1 MPLAIAKLLASYFN
15 CMKVTEMRLTPW
27 LQLVLRKQSQNFCP
41 KFPFCTCFSF
51 FFFFPPLDSC
61 FRDKLQPSE
70 YLKCVS
76 TISCSWFKHS
86 LTWQQKAM
94 SISRFLSTM
103 VQSLKKK
110 VLKISVVQGR
120 HEQLGRLCTALLQ
133 MGPIWPDYQ
142 CEWPAMRT
150 VLCSVFISGG
160 GSFEK
165 EFTLLK
171 GSLENRNYN
180 KGTIWG
186 M

>member
-51 FFFFPPLDSC
+51 FFFSPPLDSC

-76 TISCSWFKHS
+76 TISCSWFEHS
-86 LTWQQKAM
+86 LTWQQKAI

-103 VQSLKKK
+103 VQSLKKS
-110 VLKISVVQGR
+110 VENISGTGPPWTVGQAVHCTTSSGP
-120 HEQLGRLCTALLQ
+120 HLARLSMWMTCYEDCALLSLYKWGWQ
-133 MGPIWPDYQ
+133 LW
-142 CEWPAMRT
+142 
-150 VLCSVFISGG
+150 
-160 GSFEK
+160 
-165 EFTLLK
+165 K
-171 GSLENRNYN
+171 GIHITEGKPGES
-180 KGTIWG
+180 
-186 M
+186 

>member
-86 LTWQQKAM
+86 LTWQQKAI

-110 VLKISVVQGR
+110 CWKYQWYRAAMNSWAG
-120 HEQLGRLCTALLQ
+120 CALHYFKWAPFGQTINVNDLLW
-133 MGPIWPDYQ
+133 G
-142 CEWPAMRT
+142 
-150 VLCSVFISGG
+150 LCSAQ
-160 GSFEK
+160 
-165 EFTLLK
+165 
-171 GSLENRNYN
+171 SL
-180 KGTIWG
+180 
-186 M
+186 